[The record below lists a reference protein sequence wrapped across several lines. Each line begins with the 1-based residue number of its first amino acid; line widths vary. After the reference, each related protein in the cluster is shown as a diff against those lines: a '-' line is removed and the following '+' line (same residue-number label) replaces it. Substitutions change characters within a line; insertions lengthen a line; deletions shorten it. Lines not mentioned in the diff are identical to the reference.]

1 VCYRRNGHNEG
12 DNPLFT
18 QPLMYHRIAKQEQVL
33 NLYSKK
39 LIEENIVSK
48 EEVQVGKML

>member
-1 VCYRRNGHNEG
+1 M
-12 DNPLFT
+12 FT

-39 LIEENIVSK
+39 LIEEGVVSK
-48 EEVQVGKML
+48 EEVQVSKLI